1 MVGVSSI
8 VAICITL
15 AVTLFLP
22 LVIYLV
28 YGIKNKGKGVWTAW
42 LIGAAGFFLPQVV
55 VRLPII
61 NLLSG
66 SEDYRRFSL
75 TQYGFFCFFACFH
88 RSII

>member
-28 YGIKNKGKGVWTAW
+28 YGIKNKGKGV
-42 LIGAAGFFLPQVV
+42 
-55 VRLPII
+55 
-61 NLLSG
+61 
-66 SEDYRRFSL
+66 
-75 TQYGFFCFFACFH
+75 
-88 RSII
+88 